1 MDDPAGLTS
10 DRPALAGTSWLGAR
24 TGVGAALGQHDWS
37 ATPLGPLGDWP
48 PVLRIIL
55 LFMLDS
61 PLPSCLAWGPELLL
75 LYNDGYAKLLG
86 TRHPAD
92 LGLAAS
98 VAWQEQWN
106 RNLPFIEQALSGHAI
121 SSDSLPSID
130 AADPDDQLGCTW
142 TPVRDEHGA
151 VGGLLCMAEAGN
163 VQRNQRQL
171 ATEVQHRV
179 RNTLAV
185 IRSIARRTADHS
197 DTVDQYRMHFDGRL
211 AAFART
217 QGYLT
222 RNPGL
227 GVDLG
232 ALIADELLTHQLGDG
247 QRAAFEGPSVRLAPR
262 VADQLGLAIHEL
274 TTNAVKFGALG
285 ARGGRLAVSW
295 WVATQAGAPVLHID
309 WRETIAARDIA
320 RPDHEGFGVELLQRS
335 LPYELG
341 ADVSLDFR
349 ADGLHCTMAIPLPAP

>member
-1 MDDPAGLTS
+1 M
-10 DRPALAGTSWLGAR
+10 
-24 TGVGAALGQHDWS
+24 
-37 ATPLGPLGDWP
+37 
-48 PVLRIIL
+48 VL
-55 LFMLDS
+55 FVLDS
-61 PLPSCLAWGPELLL
+61 PFPSCLAWGADLLL
-75 LYNDGYAKLLG
+75 LYNDGYARLLG
-86 TRHPAD
+86 ERHPASI
-92 LGLAAS
+92 GLAAS
-98 VAWQEQWN
+98 VVWRDQWD
-106 RNLPFIEQALSGHAI
+106 RTLPFIEQALSGQAI
-121 SSDSLPSID
+121 SSGSLPAIETP
-130 AADPDDQLGCTW
+130 AGDDQPGCAW
-142 TPVRDEHGA
+142 TPVRDEHGV

-163 VQRNQRQL
+163 TQQNRRQL

-197 DTVDQYRMHFDGRL
+197 DTVDHYRMHFDGRL

-262 VADQLGLAIHEL
+262 VADQIGLAIHEL

-285 ARGGRLAVSW
+285 ARNGRLAVSW
-295 WVATQAGAPVLHID
+295 SVSGPAGATMLRID
-309 WRETIAARDIA
+309 WRETVAARDIVQ
-320 RPDHEGFGVELLQRS
+320 PDHEGFGIELLQRS

-341 ADVSLDFR
+341 AEVSLDFH
-349 ADGLHCTMAIPLPAP
+349 ADGLHCTMAIPLPTP